1 LKIVAAICLPLLNY
15 WIVYYN
21 LYLFYYLIIGDKL
34 NDSNALKR
42 ASYILLSLGLA
53 IGILFDILFYNKT
66 LGISYPIFIASLL
79 VVFFI
84 SMLISKVSI
93 NKKALVLIVPILAL
107 SAISGIY
114 SNMVLRILNFLL
126 IPILM
131 IALSAL
137 ATNINKA
144 HWSDFR
150 FIADMVKRVFIPFG
164 SIHKPFTTFFGMIS
178 LDTGDKR
185 KTVALKIFIGVII
198 SVPLLAIIIWLLSS
212 ADIVFKNLFT
222 DIPFRTMIKHIFIVL
237 PISIYIFSFIF
248 SIFKAKESNERKV
261 YDKIGWKSFID
272 PTVLLTILSLL
283 NIVYIVFAVIQFTYL
298 FGGDTFILPSSFS
311 YAEYAR
317 RGFFELVVVTVI
329 NFVILFFSIT
339 FVRKEGRKANI
350 VIKSFLSALVFFTF
364 ILLISAFYRMVLYE
378 MAYGYT
384 YLRIFVQAFMILL
397 FLLFIINL
405 IYIWYSKMPIISAY
419 ILCSLILFIILNFA
433 NVDVIIA
440 KNNINRYQ
448 STGEIDIDY
457 LEGLSYDAIA
467 VTAGLLDCQDEE
479 IAAQVKDYFER
490 EKKIL
495 AEQSNWQ
502 SINLSKIRA
511 QRILD
516 KYID

>member
-1 LKIVAAICLPLLNY
+1 MRGD
-15 WIVYYN
+15 N
-21 LYLFYYLIIGDKL
+21 LS
-34 NDSNALKR
+34 DSNILKR
-42 ASYILLSLGLA
+42 TYHILLFLGLA
-53 IGILFDILFYNKT
+53 IGILFDILFYKET
-66 LGISYPIFIASLL
+66 SGISYPIFIVSLL
-79 VVFFI
+79 LVFFI
-84 SMLISKVSI
+84 SMQISKVPVNNRAWI
-93 NKKALVLIVPILAL
+93 LAVPILAL
-107 SAISGIY
+107 SATSGIY
-114 SNMVLRILNFLL
+114 SNIVLRNLNFLL
-126 IPILM
+126 VPILM

-137 ATNINKA
+137 AANINKA

-150 FIADMVKRVFIPFG
+150 FIADMVKRVFTPFG

-185 KTVALKIFIGVII
+185 KTVASKILIGVII

-248 SIFKAKESNERKV
+248 SIFRAKESNEKKM
-261 YDKIGWKSFID
+261 YSKIGWKLFID

-283 NIVYIVFAVIQFTYL
+283 NIVYIIFAVIQFAYL
-298 FGGDTFILPSSFS
+298 FGGDTFMLPSSFS

-317 RGFFELVVVTVI
+317 RGFFELLVVTVI
-329 NFVILFFSIT
+329 NFAILFFSIT
-339 FVRKEGRKANI
+339 FVKKESRKANT
-350 VIKSFLSALVFFTF
+350 VIKSFLSALVVFTF

-384 YLRIFVQAFMILL
+384 YFRIFVQAFMILL

-405 IYIWYSKMPIISAY
+405 AYIWYSKIPIISAY
-419 ILCSLILFIILNFA
+419 ILCSLILFVILNFA

-440 KNNINRYQ
+440 KNNINRYFN
-448 STGEIDIDY
+448 TGEIDVYY

-467 VTAGLLDCQDEE
+467 ETTRLLDCQDER
-479 IAAQVKDYFER
+479 IVAQVKDYFER
-490 EKKIL
+490 EKKVL
-495 AEQSNWQ
+495 AEQSSWQ
-502 SINLSKIRA
+502 SFNLSKVRA

-516 KYID
+516 KYTD

>member
-1 LKIVAAICLPLLNY
+1 M
-15 WIVYYN
+15 
-21 LYLFYYLIIGDKL
+21 
-34 NDSNALKR
+34 NDSNILKR
-42 ASYILLSLGLA
+42 TYYILLFLGLA
-53 IGILFDILFYNKT
+53 IGILFDVLFYNKIS
-66 LGISYPIFIASLL
+66 GISYPIFITSLL
-79 VVFFI
+79 LVFFI
-84 SMLISKVSI
+84 SMLISKVPI
-93 NKKALVLIVPILAL
+93 NKRALILIVPILAL
-107 SAISGIY
+107 SAISAIY
-114 SNMVLRILNFLL
+114 SNMVLRTLNFLL

-137 ATNINKA
+137 VANINRA

-150 FIADMVKRVFIPFG
+150 FIADMIKRILIPFG

-222 DIPFRTMIKHIFIVL
+222 DIPFWTTIKHVFIVL

-248 SIFKAKESNERKV
+248 TIFKAKKSNEKKV
-261 YDKIGWKSFID
+261 YSKIGWKLFID

-283 NIVYIVFAVIQFTYL
+283 NIVYIIFAVIQFTYL
-298 FGGDTFILPSSFS
+298 FGGNTFILPSSFS

-329 NFVILFFSIT
+329 NFAILFFSIT
-339 FVRKEGRKANI
+339 FVRKESRKANTI
-350 VIKSFLSALVFFTF
+350 IKSFLSVLVLFTF
-364 ILLISAFYRMVLYE
+364 ILLISAFYRMVIYE

-384 YLRIFVQAFMILL
+384 YFRIFVQAFMILL

-405 IYIWYSKMPIISAY
+405 VYIWYGKMPIISAY

-433 NVDVIIA
+433 NIDVIIA
-440 KNNINRYQ
+440 KNNINRYH

-467 VTAGLLDCQDEE
+467 ITAKLLDCQDEE
-479 IAAQVKDYFER
+479 IAIQVKDYFER

-495 AEQSNWQ
+495 TEQNSWQ
-502 SINLSKIRA
+502 SLNLSKIKA

-516 KYID
+516 EYID

>member
-1 LKIVAAICLPLLNY
+1 MLL
-15 WIVYYN
+15 
-21 LYLFYYLIIGDKL
+21 FF
-34 NDSNALKR
+34 
-42 ASYILLSLGLA
+42 GLA
-53 IGILFDILFYNKT
+53 IGILFDVLFYNET
-66 LGISYPIFIASLL
+66 SGISYPIFIASLL
-79 VVFFI
+79 LVFFI
-84 SMLISKVSI
+84 SMQISKVPVN
-93 NKKALVLIVPILAL
+93 NKAWILAVPILAL
-107 SAISGIY
+107 SATSGIY

-126 IPILM
+126 VPILM
-131 IALSAL
+131 IALSTLVA
-137 ATNINKA
+137 NINKA
-144 HWSDFR
+144 HWSDLR
-150 FIADMVKRVFIPFG
+150 FIADIVKRVFTPFG

-185 KTVALKIFIGVII
+185 RTVVSKILIGVII

-222 DIPFRTMIKHIFIVL
+222 DIPFWTMFKHIFIVL
-237 PISIYIFSFIF
+237 PISIYVFSFIF
-248 SIFKAKESNERKV
+248 SIFKAKESNEKKI
-261 YDKIGWKSFID
+261 YDKIGWKLFID

-298 FGGDTFILPSSFS
+298 FGGDTFMLPSSFS

-317 RGFFELVVVTVI
+317 RGFFELIVVTVI
-329 NFVILFFSIT
+329 NFAILFFSIT
-339 FVRKEGRKANI
+339 FVRKESRKANI

-384 YLRIFVQAFMILL
+384 YLRIFVQAFMVLL

-405 IYIWYSKMPIISAY
+405 VYIWYSRIPIISAY

-440 KNNINRYQ
+440 KNNINRYYR
-448 STGEIDIDY
+448 TGEIDVNY

-467 VTAGLLDCQDEE
+467 ETTRLLDCQDEE
-479 IAAQVKDYFER
+479 IAAQVRNYFER
-490 EKKIL
+490 EKEIL
-495 AEQSNWQ
+495 TEQSSWQ
-502 SINLSKIRA
+502 SINLSKIKA

-516 KYID
+516 KHID

>member
-1 LKIVAAICLPLLNY
+1 MLIN
-15 WIVYYN
+15 
-21 LYLFYYLIIGDKL
+21 YLIQKENL
-34 NDSNALKR
+34 NNSNILKR
-42 ASYILLSLGLA
+42 TYYILLFLGLA
-53 IGILFDILFYNKT
+53 IGILFDVLFYNKT
-66 LGISYPIFIASLL
+66 SGISYPIFIASLL
-79 VVFFI
+79 LVFFI
-84 SMLISKVSI
+84 IILISKVSI
-93 NKKALVLIVPILAL
+93 NKRALVLIIPILAL
-107 SAISGIY
+107 SIISGIY
-114 SNMVLRILNFLL
+114 SNIVLRNLNFLL
-126 IPILM
+126 VPVLM
-131 IALSAL
+131 ITLSAL

-144 HWSDFR
+144 PWSDFR
-150 FIADMVKRVFIPFG
+150 FIADMIKRILIPFR
-164 SIHKPFTTFFGMIS
+164 SIHKPFTIFFGMIS
-178 LDTGDKR
+178 LDSRDKR
-185 KTVALKIFIGVII
+185 KTVASKIFIGVII

-222 DIPFRTMIKHIFIVL
+222 DIPFWTMVKHIFIVL

-248 SIFKAKESNERKV
+248 SIFKAKESNEKKV
-261 YDKIGWKSFID
+261 YSKIGWKLFID

-283 NIVYIVFAVIQFTYL
+283 NIVYIIFAVIQFAYL

-317 RGFFELVVVTVI
+317 RGFFELIAVTVI
-329 NFVILFFSIT
+329 NFAILFFGIT
-339 FVRKEGRKANI
+339 FVKKESRKANT
-350 VIKSFLSALVFFTF
+350 VIKSFLSALVVFTF

-405 IYIWYSKMPIISAY
+405 VYIWYSRMPLISAY

-440 KNNINRYQ
+440 KNNINRYH
-448 STGEIDIDY
+448 STGEIDVDY
-457 LEGLSYDAIA
+457 LEELSYDAIA
-467 VTAGLLDCQDEE
+467 ITAGLLDCQDEE
-479 IAAQVKDYFER
+479 IAAQVRDYFER

-495 AEQSNWQ
+495 ADQSSWQ
-502 SINLSKIRA
+502 SINLSKIKA